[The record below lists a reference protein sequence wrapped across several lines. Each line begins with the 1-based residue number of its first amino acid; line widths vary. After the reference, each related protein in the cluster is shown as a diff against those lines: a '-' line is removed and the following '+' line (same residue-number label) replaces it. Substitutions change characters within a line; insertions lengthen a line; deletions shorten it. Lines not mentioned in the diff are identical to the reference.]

1 MALTRVL
8 SVFKSRRNDLDMTEG
23 NIAGKILQFALPLMA
38 GSLFQQLYNLVD
50 TWVIGQT
57 GIDGAYAAVGTMGP
71 VINILIGFFLGL
83 ASGAGVIISQQFGAG
98 NEERVRKTVHTAL
111 TMTLIMATLFTVIGL
126 LMTPTLL
133 NFMLHNEDGGSTVY
147 PHAKTYLTIYFAGVA
162 GLMIYNMGAGILRAI
177 GDSQRPFYYLV
188 VSALT
193 NIVLDFAFVFGLDMG
208 VAGVALATVIAQAV
222 SATLVVIALLR
233 AKNCVKLTLRN
244 LGIDGIQLRQIIRV
258 GIPAALQM
266 ALTSFAN
273 VFVQSYVAGINVV
286 APDGF
291 TAAEAQA
298 HCLGGW
304 TSYSKIDM
312 LLFLPVQALALAV
325 TTFVGQNLGAGRIDR
340 AKRGTKLAFLMALL
354 SAASLIVVV
363 EIFAHPIASLINKD
377 VYILEYAVLFLRWI
391 SPFYLLCC
399 VNQIF
404 SAALRGAGNTR
415 APMIIMLTTFVG
427 VRQIYLYV
435 MSNFISN
442 DPLPIAFGYPVG
454 WLACAITTLVY
465 YFCLFRYE
473 NSKRLTNQ

>member
-111 TMTLIMATLFTVIGL
+111 TMTLIMAALFTVIGL

-147 PHAKTYLTIYFAGVA
+147 PHAKTYLTIYCA
-162 GLMIYNMGAGILRAI
+162 
-177 GDSQRPFYYLV
+177 
-188 VSALT
+188 
-193 NIVLDFAFVFGLDMG
+193 G

-354 SAASLIVVV
+354 AAASLIVVV

-465 YFCLFRYE
+465 YFCIFRYE